1 MKSFFFPAMLPRKEK
16 RGIAKAARWE
26 MFQVYMKVVSESV
39 WIRNEME
46 EFPHNY
52 NLILQWESLQL

>member
-1 MKSFFFPAMLPRKEK
+1 MLPRKEK